1 VTAAIAFAQTTL
13 ALRDV
18 LQTAMRLDLG
28 WRLTGG
34 APRVTTLPHG
44 KPDKGSGER
53 LNLGLVAASL
63 SSTGRN
69 TPEPRPETAADRP
82 LAFDL
87 RYLVTAHVLFPL
99 HAELLIGGALQALDA
114 NPVLTVAPPLVPS
127 ADPFEDSIYHG
138 QGIAPGHPIHI
149 SVEPAEAKS
158 FDILRVPALLIRVG
172 PVVVSAAPEGPSLLT
187 RR

>member
-1 VTAAIAFAQTTL
+1 MTAAIAFAQTTL

-53 LNLGLVAASL
+53 LNLALVAASI
-63 SSTGRN
+63 STTARN
-69 TPEPRPETAADRP
+69 LPPPIGEQV

-87 RYLVTAHVLFPL
+87 RYLITAHVLFPL
-99 HAELLIGGALQALDA
+99 HSELLIGGALQALHA
-114 NPVLTVAPPLVPS
+114 NPVLTVAPPVPPS
-127 ADPFEDSIYHG
+127 ADAFEDSIAHG
-138 QGIAPGHPIHI
+138 QGVAAGHPVHI

-172 PVVVSAAPEGPSLLT
+172 PVIVSAAAETLSIL
-187 RR
+187 RRH